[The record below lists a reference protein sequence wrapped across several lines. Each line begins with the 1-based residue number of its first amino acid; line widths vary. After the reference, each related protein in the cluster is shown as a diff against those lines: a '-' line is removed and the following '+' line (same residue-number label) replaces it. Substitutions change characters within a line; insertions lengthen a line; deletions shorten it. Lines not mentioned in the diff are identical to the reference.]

1 MLRLAAS
8 KLALHHP
15 RRKSSA
21 GAEQDRCVGDIV
33 SFNAHMDATISG
45 DGILLGGQVGKC
57 DESALTG
64 DPELISKSAETL
76 FMSAGATTK
85 AGNGTLLVIAV
96 GDLLIAGKAKKSVF
110 GEEGG
115 ELTPLYHKPDRMAN
129 QTGEAGFGR
138 CQYCNDRT
146 PGFGSLGI
154 HKRRYF

>member
-1 MLRLAAS
+1 MMMMLMMTMLFLMMILIFGNPVLVHGGVAEQRCSRLVSSRGDIGRELLRGAEAQPTLATS

-33 SFNAHMDATISG
+33 PFNAHMDATISG

-76 FMSAGATTK
+76 S
-85 AGNGTLLVIAV
+85 
-96 GDLLIAGKAKKSVF
+96 
-110 GEEGG
+110 
-115 ELTPLYHKPDRMAN
+115 
-129 QTGEAGFGR
+129 
-138 CQYCNDRT
+138 
-146 PGFGSLGI
+146 
-154 HKRRYF
+154 

>member
-21 GAEQDRCVGDIV
+21 GAEQARCVGDIV

-45 DGILLGGQVGKC
+45 DGILLVGQVGKC

-85 AGNGTLLVIAV
+85 AGNGTLLDIAV
-96 GDLLIAGKAKKSVF
+96 GDLLAKPRRACVV
-110 GEEGG
+110 
-115 ELTPLYHKPDRMAN
+115 
-129 QTGEAGFGR
+129 
-138 CQYCNDRT
+138 
-146 PGFGSLGI
+146 
-154 HKRRYF
+154 KRAVN